1 VLVLIGLFFLLRHD
15 SPAPDSDASE
25 DAMMS
30 GSAADRPQEK
40 TFDLTIERG
49 AMAPDEIIVDEGDKV
64 NLQIISDR
72 PLEFHLHGYDLEK
85 EMEPNEP
92 EQLLFDATITGRFE
106 IENEQTREE
115 LGVFLVQP
123 R

>member
-1 VLVLIGLFFLLRHD
+1 
-15 SPAPDSDASE
+15 
-25 DAMMS
+25 MMS

>member
-1 VLVLIGLFFLLRHD
+1 
-15 SPAPDSDASE
+15 
-25 DAMMS
+25 MMS

-72 PLEFHLHGYDLEK
+72 PLEFHPHGYDLGK
-85 EMEPNEP
+85 EIEPNEP
-92 EQLLFDATITGRFE
+92 EQLSFDATIPGRFE
-106 IENEQTREE
+106 NENEQTREE

>member
-1 VLVLIGLFFLLRHD
+1 
-15 SPAPDSDASE
+15 
-25 DAMMS
+25 MMS

-85 EMEPNEP
+85 RWSQTSRNSFCSTRR
-92 EQLLFDATITGRFE
+92 LLAASRSRTSR
-106 IENEQTREE
+106 R
-115 LGVFLVQP
+115 V
-123 R
+123 RS